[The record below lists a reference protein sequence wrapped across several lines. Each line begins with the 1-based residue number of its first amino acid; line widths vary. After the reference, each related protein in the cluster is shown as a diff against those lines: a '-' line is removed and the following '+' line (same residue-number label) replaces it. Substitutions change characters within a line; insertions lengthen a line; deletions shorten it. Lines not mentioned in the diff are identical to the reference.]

1 MMKDNNMNI
10 QSSKHVLWTGA
21 GFTKNYGAPLAS
33 EMWAKIFNH
42 KKIQA
47 QSRIKELMQNCFD
60 YESIYYY
67 IMEDVMK
74 RSCPDDEKYT
84 DGEKDA
90 IDDVVKSAYEYIDT
104 ILRGFIK
111 DHQRPTELYN
121 INNLISKFSET
132 GSYCHTDINNVK
144 YYVYPETSV
153 KSFIFT
159 LNQDLF
165 FERLYDNNFDAK
177 LSIPGIENNSEWFK
191 TTFKR
196 PLKLSDNYQ
205 LPNEEQLNFI
215 KPDILSDE
223 NFFLIKLHGS
233 YNWTSFDGT
242 QKMVIGRGKIDQIQ
256 KEPLLRC
263 YFEIFKKVL
272 SQNQTRLLIIG
283 YGFGDDHINRIISE
297 SVRDNELKIY
307 IISPESPKEFKK
319 KILEINNFGEDIWK
333 GMSGYFSS
341 SLNEICPQELYKN
354 QAIKQDFCD
363 VFFESF

>member
-10 QSSKHVLWTGA
+10 QSSKHVLLTGA

-47 QSRIKELMQNCFD
+47 QPRIKELMKNCFD
-60 YESIYYY
+60 YELIYYY
-67 IMEDVMK
+67 IMED
-74 RSCPDDEKYT
+74 SCTDDEKYK
-84 DGEKDA
+84 DDEKEA
-90 IDDVVKSAYEYIDT
+90 INEVVKSAYEYIDT
-104 ILRGFIK
+104 ILRGIIK
-111 DHQRPTELYN
+111 DHQRPNELYN
-121 INNLISKFSET
+121 INELISKFSET
-132 GSYCHTDINNVK
+132 GSYCHTDINYVTTH
-144 YYVYPETSV
+144 VYPKTNV

-165 FERLYDNNFDAK
+165 FERLYDNHYDAK
-177 LSIPGIENNSEWFK
+177 LSIPGIEINSEWFK
-191 TTFKR
+191 TTFNR
-196 PLKLSDNYQ
+196 PLKLSDYYQ

-256 KEPLLRC
+256 KEPLLKC

-283 YGFGDDHINRIISE
+283 YGFGDYHINRIISE
-297 SVRDNELKIY
+297 SVRENGLKIY
-307 IISPESPKEFKK
+307 IISPDSPEDFKK
-319 KILEINNFGEDIWK
+319 KLFKINFGKDIWK

-341 SLNEICPQELYKN
+341 SLNEICPQEWDKN

-363 VFFESF
+363 VFFE